1 MLGAVLAWATA
12 RHASQRRTFDNAPF
26 IVHPLEVASMLSA
39 RGYEDDVVAAGLLH
53 DVVEQ
58 ADASLADVRERFG
71 ERVADL
77 VAAVTEDD
85 GIADY
90 DARKAALRERMA
102 AAGPQAHAIYAADKI
117 AKVRELRAQSDAHRG
132 VRPAAARALRAE
144 PRRARLGCAGA
155 ADGRPAGVRA
165 VGASRLRAGIDPTSP
180 DDAVQLSSAAG
191 ILGIGRGREDG
202 EWA

>member
-12 RHASQRRTFDNAPF
+12 HHASQRRTFDNAPF

-39 RGYEDDVVAAGLLH
+39 HGYEDDVVAAGLLH

-77 VAAVTEDD
+77 VAAVTEDE

-90 DARKAALRERMA
+90 DARKAALRERR
-102 AAGPQAHAIYAADKI
+102 PQRGRRRTPSTPPTRSPRSA
-117 AKVRELRAQSDAHRG
+117 SCAHRG
-132 VRPAAARALRAE
+132 CA
-144 PRRARLGCAGA
+144 PRSSTRSG
-155 ADGRPAGVRA
+155 
-165 VGASRLRAGIDPTSP
+165 SRTTS
-180 DDAVQLSSAAG
+180 
-191 ILGIGRGREDG
+191 
-202 EWA
+202 

>member
-12 RHASQRRTFDNAPF
+12 RHASQRRAFDNAPF
-26 IVHPLEVASMLSA
+26 ILHPLEVASMLSA
-39 RGYEDDVVAAGLLH
+39 GGYEDDVVAAGLLH

-90 DARKAALRERMA
+90 DARKAALRARMA

-117 AKVRELRAQSDAHRG
+117 AKVRELRAQTMRTAEFHPQRLAHYELSLDALTLVAPG
-132 VRPAAARALRAE
+132 LPMVDQLAFELWALRAF
-144 PRRARLGCAGA
+144 A
-155 ADGRPAGVRA
+155 
-165 VGASRLRAGIDPTSP
+165 PT
-180 DDAVQLSSAAG
+180 
-191 ILGIGRGREDG
+191 
-202 EWA
+202 

>member
-1 MLGAVLAWATA
+1 MSERPVLGAVLAWATA
-12 RHASQRRTFDNAPF
+12 HHASQRRTFDNAPF

-58 ADASLADVRERFG
+58 ADVSLADVRERFG
-71 ERVADL
+71 GRVADL
-77 VAAVTEDD
+77 VAAVTEDE

-117 AKVRELRAQSDAHRG
+117 AKVRELRAQAMRTAEIDPQQLAHYELSLDALALVAPG
-132 VRPAAARALRAE
+132 LPMVDQLAFELWALRAF
-144 PRRARLGCAGA
+144 A
-155 ADGRPAGVRA
+155 
-165 VGASRLRAGIDPTSP
+165 PT
-180 DDAVQLSSAAG
+180 
-191 ILGIGRGREDG
+191 
-202 EWA
+202 